1 MCIRDRQKIVKAKP
15 QVRIMLVNKVQLYR
29 LVYLFI
35 TVAKV
40 AVLHPLIKKD
50 ATSLD
55 LLLRRTVGLQG
66 SLLAEMQGVVVIK
79 SIIIKVV
86 IVNLGVLN
94 TVARIIAW
102 IRTQQAWKM
111 TTFQTGVVRVEVVIR
126 AVQCTVSII
135 GEGQVIV
142 EDLTI
147 RVRG

>member
-1 MCIRDRQKIVKAKP
+1 
-15 QVRIMLVNKVQLYR
+15 MLVNKVQLYR

-40 AVLHPLIKKD
+40 AVNVTSVLHPLIKKD

-66 SLLAEMQGVVVIK
+66 SLLAEMDVVVVIRF
-79 SIIIKVV
+79 IMTKVV
-86 IVNLGVLN
+86 IVNVGVLN
-94 TVARIIAW
+94 TVMRIIAG
-102 IRTQQAWKM
+102 IRTLQAQKM
-111 TTFQTGVVRVEVVIR
+111 TTFQTGVVRVEAVIH
-126 AVQCTVSII
+126 AVQCIVSVM
-135 GEGQVIV
+135 GEGLVIV